1 MDLNDLDF
9 GWKWKLTK
17 SQTRDSIQMEFDV
30 KWVNDWMEKAL
41 KKIFFPHWLLSPF
54 LCTCSLRHALPCTS
68 NKNTLEQL
76 RDDDDGEMVAMML
89 MMCDLWWFWFEL
101 QSQISV
107 PLVRRVDRGRESMRR
122 TTRSAILC
130 FHLTLGE
137 FPATP
142 KNYSFYAT
150 VMFGFWLTGSSMV
163 IDSFR
168 FIHKRCKSTLIS

>member
-1 MDLNDLDF
+1 
-9 GWKWKLTK
+9 
-17 SQTRDSIQMEFDV
+17 MEFDV

-41 KKIFFPHWLLSPF
+41 KKSFSPTGCFLLF
-54 LCTCSLRHALPCTS
+54 HVLVLFVMRFHALQIKIHFSSSETMM
-68 NKNTLEQL
+68 
-76 RDDDDGEMVAMML
+76 MVKWWQWCWWCMIW
-89 MMCDLWWFWFEL
+89 WWFWFEL

-130 FHLTLGE
+130 FHLTSGE
-137 FPATP
+137 FPGTP
-142 KNYSFYAT
+142 KNDSFYAT

-168 FIHKRCKSTLIS
+168 FIQKRCKSTLIS